1 VSLDRQYSKQRM
13 ASETQPLPVESMKR
27 HVTML
32 ATCARAA
39 AGGSGA
45 RAGVPRA
52 PRARALPRAAGRAPG

>member
-1 VSLDRQYSKQRM
+1 M